1 MVVLSRRPLTEH
13 RTHHHPPKSVHPTPR
28 YLPVRLL
35 TPHTRQHQPRKI
47 DIADRFVPDARMSE
61 VYRTVRDPR
70 MSWVCPDEEVVEAV
84 VVDLSRRE
92 DVLRHVD
99 ESGWWKCSI

>member
-1 MVVLSRRPLTEH
+1 
-13 RTHHHPPKSVHPTPR
+13 
-28 YLPVRLL
+28 
-35 TPHTRQHQPRKI
+35 
-47 DIADRFVPDARMSE
+47 MSE